1 MIDQDSPFGKMLLE
15 LFPIVDRLKS
25 IQEFESENLQP
36 VFFDLEKIIA
46 IYLKYNT
53 NSEIPIDVDIDEL
66 RNCIKQL
73 DLKTFHDKLLLLED
87 KLGLWWI

>member
-73 DLKTFHDKLLLLED
+73 DLKTFRDKLLLLED